1 MCVCSA
7 DISSPLHPTQSYK
20 NISKHYLESFTK
32 LNIKSFQKHFSS
44 SSVFLHECHR
54 DTECFGV
61 PAEIRVMLRN
71 MITFLD
77 SKRKISIRV
86 GLNQTPS
93 WWINKPWGKKAPRFT
108 RASSS
113 LLSSVSLFAVVS
125 LCVSN
130 VPFSLDGEPL
140 DYSEGSSSSRAS
152 ISSSG
157 LHPGLL
163 ADVSSRLF
171 CLDLRGPLRLR
182 SREVIGQR
190 VVEVREQMQSQA
202 VFCQHSVSE
211 RQSRCLL
218 FI

>member
-1 MCVCSA
+1 M
-7 DISSPLHPTQSYK
+7 
-20 NISKHYLESFTK
+20 ESFTK

-93 WWINKPWGKKAPRFT
+93 WWINKPWGKKNTSFHQSKLI
-108 RASSS
+108 SSFV
-113 LLSSVSLFAVVS
+113 SVPFCCVS

-140 DYSEGSSSSRAS
+140 DYSEGSSSSCAS